1 MINGYIIQHT
11 EVIFIKII
19 FIMGT
24 NIIIANTKARWG
36 LNRSR
41 VRRAEAFLDKNK
53 FTFSSFTTD
62 YPGHARE
69 IATEAAIQKVDTIVV
84 LGGDG
89 TLNEVINGVLAT
101 GCSQI
106 PRIGIIPS
114 GSSNDFSKS
123 LGLPQQLQKA
133 CRTIIN
139 GKTKYVDI
147 GQAGGHYFCMAS
159 SVGLFAAVCAESYR
173 MKGLS
178 GSLRY
183 IAAAL
188 CVIRKMSS
196 GWEMNIKADGRI
208 FKGTY
213 GVLLV
218 SNTSRYGGLFF
229 TPKARPDD
237 GLFDC
242 LLIEM
247 PKKLEALSLIP
258 LTLRKALASHNKV
271 TMFRTKSLSV
281 ALTPSAPLSND
292 GEVYPNLFS
301 SVDYKILPQKLQI
314 IC

>member
-1 MINGYIIQHT
+1 MAA
-11 EVIFIKII
+11 
-19 FIMGT
+19 
-24 NIIIANTKARWG
+24 NIIIANIKARWG
-36 LNRSR
+36 LNLSR
-41 VRRAEAFLDKNK
+41 IRRAGMFFRKHK
-53 FTFSSFTTD
+53 YPFSSVTTN

-69 IATEAAIQKVDTIVV
+69 IAAHATTQKVDTIVV

-89 TLNEVINGVLAT
+89 TLNEVINGVLET
-101 GCSQI
+101 GCHQI

-123 LGLPQQLQKA
+123 IGIPQELHKA

-139 GKTKYVDI
+139 GKTRYVDI
-147 GQAGGHYFCMAS
+147 GQAGSHYFCMAS
-159 SVGLFAAVCAESYR
+159 CAGLFAEVSARSLHMR
-173 MKGLS
+173 GLH

-196 GWEMNIKADGRI
+196 GWEMNITADERMFRGN
-208 FKGTY
+208 Y

-218 SNTSRYGGLFF
+218 SNTPRFGGLYF
-229 TPKARPDD
+229 TPNARPDD

-247 PKKLEALSLIP
+247 PKKLEALGLIP
-258 LTLRKALASHNKV
+258 VTLRKALASHKKV
-271 TMFRTKSLSV
+271 TMFQAKSLSV
-281 ALTPSAPLSND
+281 SFNPPSPLGND
-292 GEVYPNLFS
+292 GEVYPKPFS
-301 SVDYKILPQKLQI
+301 SVDYKILPRKIQI

>member
-11 EVIFIKII
+11 EVIFIKIV
-19 FIMGT
+19 FIMST
-24 NIIIANTKARWG
+24 NIIIANKKARWG

-41 VRRAEAFLDKNK
+41 VRRAEDFLDKNK

-69 IATEAAIQKVDTIVV
+69 IAAEAAIQKVDTIVV

-89 TLNEVINGVLAT
+89 TLNEVINGVLSA
-101 GCSQI
+101 GCQQI

-123 LGLPQQLQKA
+123 LGLPQQLHKA
-133 CRTIIN
+133 CRTIIS

-147 GQAGGHYFCMAS
+147 GQAGGYYFCMAS

-173 MKGLS
+173 MKGLN

-196 GWEMNIKADGRI
+196 GWEMNIRADERT
-208 FKGTY
+208 FRGTY

-218 SNTSRYGGLFF
+218 SNTPRYGGLFF
-229 TPKARPDD
+229 TPNANPDD

-258 LTLRKALASHNKV
+258 LVLRKALASHNKV
-271 TMFRTKSLSV
+271 TMFRTKSISV
-281 ALTPSAPLSND
+281 SLTPSAPLSND

-301 SVDYKILPQKLQI
+301 SVDYNILPKKLQI

>member
-1 MINGYIIQHT
+1 MD
-11 EVIFIKII
+11 
-19 FIMGT
+19 T
-24 NIIIANTKARWG
+24 NIIIANKKARWG
-36 LNRSR
+36 LNSSR
-41 VRRAEAFLDKNK
+41 CRRAETFLREHK
-53 FTFSSFTTD
+53 FPFSSFTTE

-89 TLNEVINGVLAT
+89 TLNEVINGVLKT
-101 GCSQI
+101 GCNHI

-123 LGLPQQLQKA
+123 LGIPQKLHKA

-139 GKTKYVDI
+139 GKNKYVDV
-147 GQAGGHYFCMAS
+147 GQVGGHFFCMAS
-159 SVGLFAAVCAESYR
+159 SVGLFAEVSAQSVQ

-178 GSLRY
+178 GALRY

-196 GWEMNIKADGRI
+196 GWEMNVKADERI
-208 FKGTY
+208 FRGTY

-218 SNTSRYGGLFF
+218 SNTPRYGGLFF
-229 TPKARPDD
+229 TPQAKPDD

-247 PKKLEALSLIP
+247 PGKLEALSLIP
-258 LTLRKALASHNKV
+258 LTLRKALTSHKKV
-271 TMFRTKSLSV
+271 TMFQAKSLSV
-281 ALTPSAPLSND
+281 SLTPSAPLSND
-292 GEVYPNLFS
+292 GEVYQNLFS
-301 SVDYKILPQKLQI
+301 FVGYKILPQKLQI

>member
-1 MINGYIIQHT
+1 MD
-11 EVIFIKII
+11 
-19 FIMGT
+19 T
-24 NIIIANTKARWG
+24 NIIIANKKARWG

-41 VRRAEAFLDKNK
+41 VRRAETFLRENK
-53 FTFSSFTTD
+53 FSFSSFTTD

-69 IATEAAIQKVDTIVV
+69 IAAEAAIQKVETIVV
-84 LGGDG
+84 IGGDG
-89 TLNEVINGVLAT
+89 TLNEVINGVLAA

-123 LGLPQQLQKA
+123 LRIPQQLHKA

-147 GQAGGHYFCMAS
+147 GQAGGNYFCMAS
-159 SVGLFAAVCAESYR
+159 SVGLFAEVSAKSVH

-183 IAAAL
+183 IAAAI

-196 GWEMNIKADGRI
+196 GWEMNIKADERI
-208 FKGTY
+208 FHGIY

-218 SNTSRYGGLFF
+218 SNTPRYGGLFF
-229 TPKARPDD
+229 TPRARPDD

-242 LLIEM
+242 LIIEM

-258 LTLRKALASHNKV
+258 LTLRKALTSHKKV

-281 ALTPSAPLSND
+281 SLAPSAPLSND
-292 GEVYPNLFS
+292 GEVYSNLFS

>member
-1 MINGYIIQHT
+1 MD
-11 EVIFIKII
+11 
-19 FIMGT
+19 T
-24 NIIIANTKARWG
+24 NIIIANKKARWG

-41 VRRAEAFLDKNK
+41 IRRAETFLRKHK
-53 FTFSSFTTD
+53 YAFSSFNTD

-69 IATEAAIQKVDTIVV
+69 IASEAANQKVDTIVI

-89 TLNEVINGVLAT
+89 TLNEVINGVLST
-101 GCSQI
+101 ECQQI

-123 LGLPQQLQKA
+123 LGIPQQLHKA

-139 GKTKYVDI
+139 GKTKYVDV

-159 SVGLFAAVCAESYR
+159 SVGLFADVCTESYR

-183 IAAAL
+183 IVAAI

-196 GWEMNIKADGRI
+196 GWEMNIKADEKI
-208 FKGTY
+208 FRDTY

-218 SNTSRYGGLFF
+218 SNTPRYGGLYF
-229 TPKARPDD
+229 TPQARPDD

-258 LTLRKALASHNKV
+258 LTLRRAIASHKKV
-271 TMFRTKSLSV
+271 TVFRAKSLSKLPCFGQNHFPFLLLLRRRLAMMV
-281 ALTPSAPLSND
+281 KSIRICLALLIT
-292 GEVYPNLFS
+292 
-301 SVDYKILPQKLQI
+301 K
-314 IC
+314 

>member
-1 MINGYIIQHT
+1 
-11 EVIFIKII
+11 
-19 FIMGT
+19 MGT

-53 FTFSSFTTD
+53 FTFSSYTTD

-69 IATEAAIQKVDTIVV
+69 IAARAAIQKVDTIVV

-89 TLNEVINGVLAT
+89 TLNEVINGVLSV
-101 GCSQI
+101 GCQQI

-123 LGLPQQLQKA
+123 LGLPQQLHKA

-139 GKTKYVDI
+139 GKTRYVDI
-147 GQAGGHYFCMAS
+147 GQVGGYYFCMAS

-173 MKGLS
+173 MKGLN

-188 CVIRKMSS
+188 CIIRKMSS
-196 GWEMNIKADGRI
+196 GWEMNIKTGERI
-208 FKGTY
+208 FRGTY
-213 GVLLV
+213 GTLLV
-218 SNTSRYGGLFF
+218 SNTPRYGGLTFI
-229 TPKARPDD
+229 PEARPDD
-237 GLFDC
+237 GLLDC
-242 LLIEM
+242 MLIEM

-258 LTLRKALASHNKV
+258 LVLRKALVSHNKV
-271 TMFRTKSLSV
+271 TMFRTESLSV
-281 ALTPSAPLSND
+281 SLTPSAPLSND

-314 IC
+314 FC

>member
-1 MINGYIIQHT
+1 MS
-11 EVIFIKII
+11 
-19 FIMGT
+19 T
-24 NIIIANTKARWG
+24 NIIIANKKACWG

-41 VRRAEAFLDKNK
+41 VRRAEAFLNK
-53 FTFSSFTTD
+53 HKFAFTSFTTD

-69 IATEAAIQKVDTIVV
+69 IAAKATIQKVDTIVV

-89 TLNEVINGVLAT
+89 TLNEVINGVLSA
-101 GCSQI
+101 GCQQI

-123 LGLPQQLQKA
+123 LGLPQQLHKA
-133 CRTIIN
+133 CRKIIN

-147 GQAGGHYFCMAS
+147 AKAGEYYFCMAS
-159 SVGLFAAVCAESYR
+159 SVGLFAAVCAKSYR
-173 MKGLS
+173 MKGLN

-188 CVIRKMSS
+188 CVIRKISS

-208 FKGTY
+208 FRGTY

-218 SNTSRYGGLFF
+218 SNTSRYGGLTFI
-229 TPKARPDD
+229 PEARPDD
-237 GLFDC
+237 GLLDC

-247 PKKLEALSLIP
+247 PGKMEALGLIP
-258 LTLRKALASHNKV
+258 LVLRKKLSHHDKV
-271 TMFRTKSLSV
+271 TCFQAKSISV
-281 ALTPSAPLSND
+281 SLNPSAPLSND

>member
-1 MINGYIIQHT
+1 
-11 EVIFIKII
+11 
-19 FIMGT
+19 MGT
-24 NIIIANTKARWG
+24 NIIIANKKARWG

-41 VRRAEAFLDKNK
+41 VRRAETFLREHK
-53 FTFSSFTTD
+53 FAFSSFTTD

-69 IATEAAIQKVDTIVV
+69 IAAQAAIQKVDTIVV

-123 LGLPQQLQKA
+123 LGLPQQLHKA

-147 GQAGGHYFCMAS
+147 GQAGRHYFCMAS

-188 CVIRKMSS
+188 CIIRKMSV
-196 GWEMNIKADGRI
+196 GWEMNIKADERI
-208 FKGTY
+208 FRGTY

-218 SNTSRYGGLFF
+218 SNTSRYGGLTFI
-229 TPKARPDD
+229 PEARPDD
-237 GLFDC
+237 GLLDC
-242 LLIEM
+242 MLIEM
-247 PKKLEALSLIP
+247 PGKMEALGLIP
-258 LTLRKALASHNKV
+258 LVLRKAMTRHEKV
-271 TMFRTKSLSV
+271 TCFRAKSLSV
-281 ALTPSAPLSND
+281 SLTPSAPLSND

-301 SVDYKILPQKLQI
+301 SIDYKILPQKLQI

>member
-1 MINGYIIQHT
+1 MCN
-11 EVIFIKII
+11 
-19 FIMGT
+19 

-41 VRRAEAFLDKNK
+41 VRRAEAFLRKNK
-53 FTFSSFTTD
+53 FAFSSFTTD
-62 YPGHARE
+62 HPGHAQE
-69 IATEAAIQKVDTIVV
+69 IAAEAAIQKVDTIVV

-89 TLNEVINGVLAT
+89 TLNEVINGVLST
-101 GCSQI
+101 ECSQI

-123 LGLPQQLQKA
+123 LGIPQQLHKA

-147 GQAGGHYFCMAS
+147 GQAGRHYFCMAS

-178 GSLRY
+178 GCLRY

-188 CVIRKMSS
+188 CVIRKMNS
-196 GWEMNIKADGRI
+196 GWEMNIKADGRM
-208 FKGTY
+208 FRGTY

-218 SNTSRYGGLFF
+218 SNTPRYGGLTFI
-229 TPKARPDD
+229 PEARPDD
-237 GLFDC
+237 GLLDC
-242 LLIEM
+242 LIIEM
-247 PKKLEALSLIP
+247 PKKLEALGFIP
-258 LTLRKALASHNKV
+258 LTLRKALISHKKV
-271 TMFRTKSLSV
+271 TLFRAKSLSV
-281 ALTPSAPLSND
+281 SLTPSAPLSND
-292 GEVYPNLFS
+292 GEVYPNLFG

>member
-1 MINGYIIQHT
+1 
-11 EVIFIKII
+11 
-19 FIMGT
+19 MGT
-24 NIIIANTKARWG
+24 NIIIANKKARWG

-41 VRRAEAFLDKNK
+41 VRRAETYLHKHK
-53 FTFSSFTTD
+53 FAFSSFTTD

-69 IATEAAIQKVDTIVV
+69 IAAQAAIQKVDTIVV

-89 TLNEVINGVLAT
+89 TLNEVINGVLSD
-101 GCSQI
+101 GCQQI

-123 LGLPQQLQKA
+123 LGLPQQLHKA

-188 CVIRKMSS
+188 CVIRKMSA
-196 GWEMNIKADGRI
+196 GWEMDIKADEII

-218 SNTSRYGGLFF
+218 SNTPRYGGLFF
-229 TPKARPDD
+229 TPEAQPDD

-242 LLIEM
+242 LIIEM
-247 PKKLEALSLIP
+247 PRKLEALSLIP
-258 LTLRKALASHNKV
+258 VTLRKALTSHKKV
-271 TMFRTKSLSV
+271 TMFRAKSLSV

>member
-1 MINGYIIQHT
+1 
-11 EVIFIKII
+11 
-19 FIMGT
+19 MGT
-24 NIIIANTKARWG
+24 NIIIANKKARWG

-41 VRRAEAFLDKNK
+41 VRRAETFLHKHK
-53 FTFSSFTTD
+53 FAFSSFTTD

-69 IATEAAIQKVDTIVV
+69 IAAEAAIQKVDTIVV

-89 TLNEVINGVLAT
+89 TLNEVINGILAT

-123 LGLPQQLQKA
+123 LGLPQQLHKA

-139 GKTKYVDI
+139 GKTKYVDV
-147 GQAGGHYFCMAS
+147 GQAGSHYFCMAS

-173 MKGLS
+173 MKGLN

-188 CVIRKMSS
+188 CIIRKMTS
-196 GWEMNIKADGRI
+196 GWEMNIKADERI
-208 FKGTY
+208 FQGTY

-218 SNTSRYGGLFF
+218 SNTPRYGGLFF
-229 TPKARPDD
+229 TPEARPDD
-237 GLFDC
+237 GLLDC
-242 LLIEM
+242 LIIEM

-258 LTLRKALASHNKV
+258 LVLRKALTRHKKV
-271 TMFRTKSLSV
+271 TMFRAKSLSV

>member
-1 MINGYIIQHT
+1 
-11 EVIFIKII
+11 
-19 FIMGT
+19 MGT

-41 VRRAEAFLDKNK
+41 VRRAETFLHKHK
-53 FTFSSFTTD
+53 FAFSSFTTD
-62 YPGHARE
+62 YPGHARK
-69 IATEAAIQKVDTIVV
+69 IAVQAAIQKVDSIVV

-89 TLNEVINGVLAT
+89 TLNEVINGVLTA
-101 GCSQI
+101 GCSRI

-139 GKTKYVDI
+139 GRTKLVDI
-147 GQAGGHYFCMAS
+147 GRAGEYFFCMAS
-159 SVGLFAAVCAESYR
+159 SVGLFASVCAESCR

-208 FKGTY
+208 FRGTY

-218 SNTSRYGGLFF
+218 SNTPRYGGLFF
-229 TPKARPDD
+229 TPRARADD

-242 LLIEM
+242 LIIEM
-247 PKKLEALSLIP
+247 PGKLEALSLIP
-258 LTLRKALASHNKV
+258 WVLRKALTSHKKV
-271 TMFRTKSLSV
+271 TMFRAKSLSV
-281 ALTPSAPLSND
+281 SLSPSAPLSND
-292 GEVYPNLFS
+292 GEVYPNLFTT
-301 SVDYKILPQKLQI
+301 VDYKILPQKIQI

>member
-1 MINGYIIQHT
+1 
-11 EVIFIKII
+11 
-19 FIMGT
+19 MGT
-24 NIIIANTKARWG
+24 SVIIANKKARWG

-41 VRRAEAFLDKNK
+41 IRRAETILREHN

-69 IATEAAIQKVDTIVV
+69 IATEAATRKVDTIVV

-89 TLNEVINGVLAT
+89 TLNEVINGVLIT

-123 LGLPQQLQKA
+123 LGIPQQLHEA
-133 CRTIIN
+133 CRTVIN
-139 GKTKYVDI
+139 GKTRYVDI

-159 SVGLFAAVCAESYR
+159 SVGLFAEVSAKSLS

-196 GWEMNIKADGRI
+196 GWEMNIKADERMFRGN
-208 FKGTY
+208 Y

-218 SNTSRYGGLFF
+218 SNTPRFGGLFF
-229 TPKARPDD
+229 TPKARVDD

-242 LLIEM
+242 LIIEM
-247 PKKLEALSLIP
+247 PKKLEALALIP
-258 LTLRKALASHNKV
+258 LTLRKALTSHKKV

-281 ALTPSAPLSND
+281 SLDPSAPLGND
-292 GEVYPNLFS
+292 GEVYPNAFS
-301 SVDYKILPQKLQI
+301 SVDYKILPQKIQI

>member
-1 MINGYIIQHT
+1 M
-11 EVIFIKII
+11 E
-19 FIMGT
+19 T
-24 NIIIANTKARWG
+24 NIIIANKKARWG
-36 LNRSR
+36 LNSSR
-41 VRRAEAFLDKNK
+41 CRRAETFLREHK
-53 FTFSSFTTD
+53 FPFSSFATE

-69 IATEAAIQKVDTIVV
+69 IAAEAAIQKVDTIVV

-89 TLNEVINGVLAT
+89 TLNEVINGVLVA
-101 GCSQI
+101 GCPQI
-106 PRIGIIPS
+106 PRIAIIPS

-123 LGLPQQLQKA
+123 LGIPQKLHKA

-139 GKTKYVDI
+139 GKTKYVDM

-178 GSLRY
+178 GALRY

-188 CVIRKMSS
+188 YVIRKMSS
-196 GWEMNIKADGRI
+196 GWEMNVKADGRI
-208 FKGTY
+208 FRGTY

-218 SNTSRYGGLFF
+218 SNTPRYGGLFF
-229 TPKARPDD
+229 TPQARSDD

-247 PKKLEALSLIP
+247 PGKLEALSLIP
-258 LTLRKALASHNKV
+258 LTLRKALTSHKKV
-271 TMFRTKSLSV
+271 TMFQAKSLSV
-281 ALTPSAPLSND
+281 SLTPSAPLSND
-292 GEVYPNLFS
+292 GEVYQNLFS
-301 SVDYKILPQKLQI
+301 SVEYKILPQKLQI

>member
-1 MINGYIIQHT
+1 MD
-11 EVIFIKII
+11 
-19 FIMGT
+19 T
-24 NIIIANTKARWG
+24 NIIIANKKARWG

-41 VRRAEAFLDKNK
+41 FRRAETFLHKHK
-53 FTFSSFTTD
+53 FPFSSFTTE

-69 IATEAAIQKVDTIVV
+69 IAAKAAIQRVDKIIV

-89 TLNEVINGVLAT
+89 TLNEVINGVLAA
-101 GCSQI
+101 GCPWL
-106 PRIGIIPS
+106 PRIAIIPS

-123 LGLPQQLQKA
+123 LGIPQQLHKA

-139 GKTKYVDI
+139 EKTKYVDI

-188 CVIRKMSS
+188 CVIRKMSY
-196 GWEMNIKADGRI
+196 GWEMNIKADERL
-208 FKGTY
+208 FHGTY

-218 SNTSRYGGLFF
+218 SNTPRYGGLFF
-229 TPKARPDD
+229 TPQARPDD

-242 LLIEM
+242 LIIEM

-258 LTLRKALASHNKV
+258 LTLRKALKNHKKV

-281 ALTPSAPLSND
+281 SLAPSAPFSND
-292 GEVYPNLFS
+292 GEVYPDTFN
-301 SVDYKILPQKLQI
+301 SVEYKILPQKLQI

>member
-1 MINGYIIQHT
+1 MS
-11 EVIFIKII
+11 
-19 FIMGT
+19 T
-24 NIIIANTKARWG
+24 NIIIANKKARWG
-36 LNRSR
+36 LSRSR
-41 VRRAEAFLDKNK
+41 VRLAEAFLRKHK
-53 FTFSSFTTD
+53 FAFSLFTTD

-69 IATEAAIQKVDTIVV
+69 IAAQAAIQKVDTIVV

-101 GCSQI
+101 ESSKI

-123 LGLPQQLQKA
+123 LGLHQRLHKA

-139 GKTKYVDI
+139 GKTKYVDV

-173 MKGLS
+173 MKGLN
-178 GSLRY
+178 GAIRY

-196 GWEMNIKADGRI
+196 GWEMNIKTDERV
-208 FKGTY
+208 FSGTY

-229 TPKARPDD
+229 TPEARPDD

-258 LTLRKALASHNKV
+258 VTLRKALTSHKKV
-271 TMFRTKSLSV
+271 TMFRAKSLSV
-281 ALTPSAPLSND
+281 SLTPSAPLSND
-292 GEVYPNLFS
+292 GEVYPNLFG
-301 SVDYKILPQKLQI
+301 SVYYKILPQKLQI

>member
-1 MINGYIIQHT
+1 
-11 EVIFIKII
+11 
-19 FIMGT
+19 MGT

-41 VRRAEAFLDKNK
+41 VRRAETFLRKHK
-53 FTFSSFTTD
+53 FAFSSFTTN

-69 IATEAAIQKVDTIVV
+69 IAAQATIQKVDTIVV

-101 GCSQI
+101 ECQQI

-123 LGLPQQLQKA
+123 LGLPQQLHKA

-147 GQAGGHYFCMAS
+147 GQAGGYYFCMAS
-159 SVGLFAAVCAESYR
+159 TVGLFAAVCAESYR
-173 MKGLS
+173 MKGLN

-188 CVIRKMSS
+188 CIIRKMSS
-196 GWEMNIKADGRI
+196 GWEMNIKADERI
-208 FKGTY
+208 FRGTY
-213 GVLLV
+213 GVLLI
-218 SNTSRYGGLFF
+218 SNTSRYGGLTFI
-229 TPKARPDD
+229 PQAKPDD
-237 GLFDC
+237 GLLDC
-242 LLIEM
+242 MLIEM
-247 PKKLEALSLIP
+247 PGKMEALGLIP
-258 LTLRKALASHNKV
+258 LVFRKALTHHEKV
-271 TMFRTKSLSV
+271 TCFQAKSISV
-281 ALTPSAPLSND
+281 SLNPSAPLSND

-301 SVDYKILPQKLQI
+301 SVNYKILPQKLQI

>member
-1 MINGYIIQHT
+1 
-11 EVIFIKII
+11 
-19 FIMGT
+19 MGT

-41 VRRAEAFLDKNK
+41 VSRTEAFLHKHK
-53 FTFSSFTTD
+53 FAFSSFTTD

-69 IATEAAIQKVDTIVV
+69 IAAQAAIQKVDTIVV

-89 TLNEVINGVLAT
+89 TLNEVINGVLT
-101 GCSQI
+101 TESSQI

-123 LGLPQQLQKA
+123 LGLPQQLHKA
-133 CRTIIN
+133 CRIIIN

-147 GQAGGHYFCMAS
+147 GQAGEQYFCMAS

-196 GWEMNIKADGRI
+196 GWEMNIKADERM
-208 FKGTY
+208 FKGIY

-218 SNTSRYGGLFF
+218 SNTPRYGGLYF
-229 TPKARPDD
+229 TPQARPDD

-258 LTLRKALASHNKV
+258 VTLRKALTNHKKV
-271 TMFRTKSLSV
+271 TMFRTNSLSI

-301 SVDYKILPQKLQI
+301 SVDYKILPKKLQI

>member
-1 MINGYIIQHT
+1 
-11 EVIFIKII
+11 
-19 FIMGT
+19 MGT

-41 VRRAEAFLDKNK
+41 VHRAQTFLQKHK
-53 FTFSSFTTD
+53 FAFSSFTTD

-69 IATEAAIQKVDTIVV
+69 IAAEAATRKVDKIVV

-101 GCSQI
+101 ECSQI

-123 LGLPQQLQKA
+123 LGLPQQLHKA

-139 GKTKYVDI
+139 GKTRYVDI

-183 IAAAL
+183 IAAAI

-196 GWEMNIKADGRI
+196 GWEMNIKTDESVFR
-208 FKGTY
+208 GTY

-218 SNTSRYGGLFF
+218 SNTPRYGGLFF

-258 LTLRKALASHNKV
+258 VTLRKALANHKKV
-271 TMFRTKSLSV
+271 TMFRAKSLSV
-281 ALTPSAPLSND
+281 TLTPSAPLSND
-292 GEVYPNLFS
+292 GEIYPNLFS

>member
-1 MINGYIIQHT
+1 MS
-11 EVIFIKII
+11 
-19 FIMGT
+19 T
-24 NIIIANTKARWG
+24 NIIIANKKARWG

-41 VRRAEAFLDKNK
+41 VRRAETFLHKNK
-53 FTFSSFTTD
+53 FAFSSFTTD

-69 IATEAAIQKVDTIVV
+69 IAAQAAIQKVDTIVV

-89 TLNEVINGVLAT
+89 TLNEVINGVLSA
-101 GCSQI
+101 GCQQI
-106 PRIGIIPS
+106 PRIGIVPS

-123 LGLPQQLQKA
+123 LGLPQQLHKA

-147 GQAGGHYFCMAS
+147 GQAGGYYFCMAS

-173 MKGLS
+173 MKGLN

-188 CVIRKMSS
+188 CIIRKMSS
-196 GWEMNIKADGRI
+196 GWEMNIRADGRI
-208 FKGTY
+208 FNGTY

-229 TPKARPDD
+229 NPKARPDD

-247 PKKLEALSLIP
+247 PKKLEALFLIP
-258 LTLRKALASHNKV
+258 LVLRKALTSHKKV
-271 TMFRTKSLSV
+271 TMFRTESLSV
-281 ALTPSAPLSND
+281 SLTPSAQLSND

-301 SVDYKILPQKLQI
+301 SVDYKILPKKLQI

>member
-1 MINGYIIQHT
+1 
-11 EVIFIKII
+11 
-19 FIMGT
+19 MGT

-41 VRRAEAFLDKNK
+41 VRRAETFLRKHK
-53 FTFSSFTTD
+53 FAFSSFTTN

-69 IATEAAIQKVDTIVV
+69 IAAQATIQKVDTIVV

-101 GCSQI
+101 ECQQI

-123 LGLPQQLQKA
+123 LGLPQQLHKA

-147 GQAGGHYFCMAS
+147 GQAGGYYFCMAS
-159 SVGLFAAVCAESYR
+159 TVGLFAAVCAESYR
-173 MKGLS
+173 MKGLN

-188 CVIRKMSS
+188 CIIRKMSS
-196 GWEMNIKADGRI
+196 GWEMNINADERI
-208 FKGTY
+208 FRGTY

-218 SNTSRYGGLFF
+218 SNTSRYGGLTF
-229 TPKARPDD
+229 TPQAKPDD
-237 GLFDC
+237 GLLDC
-242 LLIEM
+242 MLIEM
-247 PKKLEALSLIP
+247 PGKMEALSLIP
-258 LTLRKALASHNKV
+258 LVLRKALTHHEKV
-271 TMFRTKSLSV
+271 TCFQAKSISV
-281 ALTPSAPLSND
+281 SLNPSAPLSND

-301 SVDYKILPQKLQI
+301 SVNYKILPQKLQI

>member
-1 MINGYIIQHT
+1 MCN
-11 EVIFIKII
+11 
-19 FIMGT
+19 

-41 VRRAEAFLDKNK
+41 VRRAEAFLRKHK
-53 FTFSSFTTD
+53 LAFSSFTTD
-62 YPGHARE
+62 YPGHAQE
-69 IATEAAIQKVDTIVV
+69 IAAEAAIQKVNTIVV

-101 GCSQI
+101 GCRHI

-123 LGLPQQLQKA
+123 LGIPQQLHKA

-147 GQAGGHYFCMAS
+147 GQAGRHFFCMAS
-159 SVGLFAAVCAESYR
+159 SIGLFAAVCAESYR

-178 GSLRY
+178 GCLRY

-188 CVIRKMSS
+188 CVIRKMNS
-196 GWEMNIKADGRI
+196 GWEMNIKTDGRM
-208 FKGTY
+208 FRGTY

-218 SNTSRYGGLFF
+218 SNTPRYGGLTFI
-229 TPKARPDD
+229 PEARPDD
-237 GLFDC
+237 GLLDC
-242 LLIEM
+242 LIIEM
-247 PKKLEALSLIP
+247 PKKLEALGFIP
-258 LTLRKALASHNKV
+258 LTLRKALTSHKKV
-271 TMFRTKSLSV
+271 TLFRAKSLSV
-281 ALTPSAPLSND
+281 SLTPSAPLSND
-292 GEVYPNLFS
+292 GEVYPNLFG

>member
-1 MINGYIIQHT
+1 MD
-11 EVIFIKII
+11 
-19 FIMGT
+19 T
-24 NIIIANTKARWG
+24 NIIIANKKARWG
-36 LNRSR
+36 LNSSR
-41 VRRAEAFLDKNK
+41 CRRAETFFRKHK
-53 FTFSSFTTD
+53 FSFSTFTTE
-62 YPGHARE
+62 YPGHARQ
-69 IATEAAIQKVDTIVV
+69 IAAQAANQKVDTIVV

-89 TLNEVINGVLAT
+89 TLNEVINGILAA
-101 GCSQI
+101 GCSKI

-123 LGLPQQLQKA
+123 LGMPQRLNKA
-133 CRTIIN
+133 CQTIIN

-183 IAAAL
+183 IAATL

-196 GWEMNIKADGRI
+196 GWEMDINADERI
-208 FKGTY
+208 FHGIY
-213 GVLLV
+213 GALLV
-218 SNTSRYGGLFF
+218 SNTPRYGGLFF
-229 TPKARPDD
+229 TPQAKADD

-247 PKKLEALSLIP
+247 PGKLEALSLIP
-258 LTLRKALASHNKV
+258 LTLRKALASHKKV

-281 ALTPSAPLSND
+281 SLTPSAPLSND
-292 GEVYPNLFS
+292 GEVYQNLFS
-301 SVDYKILPQKLQI
+301 SVDYTVLPHKLKI

>member
-1 MINGYIIQHT
+1 MNGYIIQHT

-24 NIIIANTKARWG
+24 NIIIANKKARWG

-41 VRRAEAFLDKNK
+41 VRRAEDFLDKNK
-53 FTFSSFTTD
+53 FIFSSFTTD

-123 LGLPQQLQKA
+123 LGLPQQLHKA

-147 GQAGGHYFCMAS
+147 GQAGGYYFCMAS

-173 MKGLS
+173 MKGLN

-188 CVIRKMSS
+188 CIIRKMSS
-196 GWEMNIKADGRI
+196 GWEMNIKADERM
-208 FKGTY
+208 FHGTY

-218 SNTSRYGGLFF
+218 SNTPRYGGLFF
-229 TPKARPDD
+229 TPEARPDD

-258 LTLRKALASHNKV
+258 LVLRKVLASHNKV

-292 GEVYPNLFS
+292 GEVYPSLFS